1 MRIVIKDFFLDKM
14 LLTKAKKIN
23 LMNFFAVKYSPR
35 NS

>member
-14 LLTKAKKIN
+14 LLAKAKKIK
-23 LMNFFAVKYSPR
+23 LMNFLAVKYSPR